1 MSGKPVTIKMARSKL
16 EKFYDMRGRNTLLG
30 KKHPV
35 NIEVKFFHRVLF
47 LIQIDKHIEEV
58 ETVILN
64 IDEFETVRLADYEEL
79 YFEDAAEKMDVSR
92 QTFGN
97 ILKSAHKKIAEA
109 LINGKT
115 LKIEGGDIELLKD
128 KEFYCKRCRK
138 RVENSEKCKN
148 CFEEKE

>member
-1 MSGKPVTIKMARSKL
+1 MAR
-16 EKFYDMRGRNTLLG
+16 
-30 KKHPV
+30 PV
-35 NIEVKFFHRVLF
+35 KCRKVGYMPENLAFKPTCVN
-47 LIQIDKHIEEV
+47 IEEV

-79 YFEDAAEKMDVSR
+79 YFEDAAEKMGVSR

>member
-1 MSGKPVTIKMARSKL
+1 MAR
-16 EKFYDMRGRNTLLG
+16 
-30 KKHPV
+30 PV
-35 NIEVKFFHRVLF
+35 KCRKVGYMPENLAFKPTCAN
-47 LIQIDKHIEEV
+47 IEEV

-79 YFEDAAEKMDVSR
+79 YFEDAAEKMGVSR